1 MTLSACPPLSATAPD
16 MSVRPPPFRGADK
29 RTDTAPDSRTNHTE
43 TEATRK

>member
-1 MTLSACPPLSATAPD
+1 MSLSACPLLSTTVPD

-29 RTDTAPDSRTNHTE
+29 RTDTAPDGQTNHTE